1 MPWVKFSRDF
11 DWARPGFTIAYKQG
25 MHINVTRACASSAA
39 AAGAAAAMARV
50 KDSDDGKKTDGR
62 RPEAATPL

>member
-11 DWARPGFTIAYKQG
+11 DWTRPGFTIAYKQG
-25 MHINVTRACASSAA
+25 MHLNVTRACASSATA
-39 AAGAAAAMARV
+39 SGAATHMARI

-62 RPEAATPL
+62 RPETTPSL